1 MSAIH
6 IITDSCANF
15 LRLPPDPRVTVVPN
29 RITIGSRTFRE
40 GVDITHEEAVKLIAR
55 SKTPPRVVP
64 PTEAE
69 YARAYNHALQEHTAV
84 VSIHASREIY
94 ASWYNA
100 RKASQPLAA
109 HSPVAVI
116 DSQTICTAQGMLVE
130 NALRMLDDNLP
141 FETVVRRVRSSI
153 ERIYAIYYTETTE
166 YLFHSRILNPS
177 HGILGAMLGIK
188 PFLSLENGVI
198 TPIEKVRS
206 RSQAIDRLVEFSV
219 EFDNIEQAVII
230 QSRSGAVEATR
241 MLQERLAV
249 EFPGREFPVMVVAAS
264 MAALI
269 GPDVN
274 GLVILESEDSAN
286 GASRD

>member
-1 MSAIH
+1 MSAVH

-15 LRLPPDPRVTVVPN
+15 LHLPPDPRVTVVPN
-29 RITIGSRTFRE
+29 RLVIGNRTLRE
-40 GVDITHEEAVKLIAR
+40 GIDISHEEAVKLIAR
-55 SKTPPRVVP
+55 GKNPPRVIP
-64 PTEAE
+64 PTEAD
-69 YARAYNHALQEHTAV
+69 YTRVYNQALHDHQGV

-116 DSQTICTAQGMLVE
+116 DSQAVCTAQGMLVE
-130 NALRMLDDNLP
+130 NAVRLLDQETS
-141 FETVVRRVRSSI
+141 FEALVRRVRSSI
-153 ERIYAIYYTETTE
+153 ERIYAIYYTESTE

-188 PFLSLENGVI
+188 PFLSLENGII

-206 RSQAIDRLVEFSV
+206 RSQAVDRLVEFSI
-219 EFDNIEQAVII
+219 EFENIEQAVII
-230 QSRSGAVEATR
+230 QSRSASTETTR
-241 MLQERLAV
+241 MLQERLGV
-249 EFPGREFPVMVVAAS
+249 EFPGRDFPVSIVAAS

-269 GPDVN
+269 GPEVY
-274 GLVILESEDSAN
+274 GLVILESEDTAN
-286 GASRD
+286 GIPKD